1 MKLHHLL
8 FAVLVAFSAGI
19 TYAIVKVGVSHFS
32 PIFFGVVRYGL
43 VLVCLAAWWRVP
55 RGRRRP
61 VFAIAISMTM
71 QYIFMFSALSKSGD
85 ASSMALVHQLYVPFA
100 TIIAAV
106 VYHEAVGARR
116 WLGMAVS
123 FSGVIVI
130 GFEPNVFQYLDAF
143 FLAVAAAFA
152 GGLAVVQARR
162 TLGIS
167 VLSLQ
172 FWVCLYGLLPM
183 LLLSIATEEG
193 QLESLINPDWTAVSA
208 LVLATL
214 FGAVLA
220 QGGRNYLVQRYP
232 VGMIAPIMLLT
243 PVFAVLSGVFLLGD
257 VLTWRLLLGGAF
269 VICGLGVI
277 VLTPKDRSDRPVHD
291 KRFNNPPRKRRMF
304 VWRRNT

>member
-19 TYAIVKVGVSHFS
+19 TYAIVKIGVAHF
-32 PIFFGVVRYGL
+32 PPVFFGVLRYVL

-61 VFAIAISMTM
+61 VFAVAISMTA

-85 ASSMALVHQLYVPFA
+85 ASSIALVHQLYVPFA

-106 VYHEAVGARR
+106 VYHEAVGQRR
-116 WLGMAVS
+116 WLGMAIS
-123 FSGVIVI
+123 FSGVVVI
-130 GFEPNVFQYLDAF
+130 GFEPNVFQHLDAF

-162 TLGIS
+162 TAGVS

-172 FWVCLYGLLPM
+172 FWVCLYGLLAM
-183 LLLSIATEEG
+183 ILLSLAAEEG
-193 QLESLINPDWTAVSA
+193 QMESLLEPSWTGVMAV
-208 LVLATL
+208 VFATL

-232 VGMIAPIMLLT
+232 VSMIAPLMLLT
-243 PVFAVLSGVFLLGD
+243 PIFAVMGGVVLLGD

-277 VLTPKDRSDRPVHD
+277 VLIPTDRSVRAV
-291 KRFNNPPRKRRMF
+291 
-304 VWRRNT
+304 